1 MCRESWAAIREEK
14 FLGNLSKHQPG
25 PLYHGTCMAGAGP
38 PVLRMFC
45 SDKKKKEHLREIT
58 HYQEQ
63 VTTAPWVVEVGTD
76 AQPKQPPQ
84 ITEGRQRPSGGRQ

>member
-1 MCRESWAAIREEK
+1 MAHVWQG
-14 FLGNLSKHQPG
+14 LD
-25 PLYHGTCMAGAGP
+25 PL
-38 PVLRMFC
+38 C
-45 SDKKKKEHLREIT
+45 SECFALIKKKEHLREIT